1 MVNVKDMSLNLEYI
15 QIKDVIFG
23 DQTYINKGILTIN
36 KDELI
41 SEVSTPLFKSI
52 DLDLAKPGESVRIIP
67 VKDVIE
73 PRIKVETGRMF
84 TGILDGFELC
94 GEGTTK
100 VLRGCCVT
108 TTGTIVGFQEGII
121 DMTGPATDY
130 CMYSKLINI
139 VVIAEPIEGITPAE
153 HEAAIRMV
161 GLKAALYLAKAGLEI
176 EPDETE
182 AYHLDPVDPAKKL
195 PKVAYAYLIMAQGLL
210 HDNLVY
216 GINAQQLPALHIH
229 PNELWDGAIVS
240 GNCVTA
246 SDKNTTYD
254 NQNHAIVKELY
265 DRHGVDL
272 EFCGL
277 FASPLSTI
285 LAEKERNAMVTVNL
299 AQQCGAD
306 SLIISQEGGGNPEAD
321 LMLICERAEKRDIK
335 SVIVLHDNPG
345 PDGTSEPMAN
355 TSPMATAV
363 VTTGND
369 NCIIRLPE
377 MERNIGHR
385 EQLHLLSGSP
395 DDCEQGDGTI
405 KVGVL
410 VIMGSTS
417 NLGFGKYCTEAC

>member
-1 MVNVKDMSLNLEYI
+1 MKDMSLNLEYI
-15 QIKDVIFG
+15 QIKDVVFG
-23 DQTYINKGILTIN
+23 DRTYIDQGVLTIN
-36 KDELI
+36 KEELI
-41 SEVSTPLFKSI
+41 EEVSSPMFKSI

-73 PRIKVETGRMF
+73 PRVKVETGRMF
-84 TGILDGFELC
+84 TGVLDGFEVC

-139 VVIAEPIEGITPAE
+139 VVIAEPIDGITPAE

-161 GLKAALYLAKAGLEI
+161 GLKAALYLAKAGLDI

-182 AYHLDPVDPAKKL
+182 TYHLDPVDPAKKL

-216 GINAQQLPALHIH
+216 GINAQQLPAVHIH

-285 LAEKERNAMVTVNL
+285 LAEKERNAMVAVNL

-321 LMLICERAEKRDIK
+321 LMLICERAEKRGIK

-369 NCIIRLPE
+369 NCIISLPE

-385 EQLHLLSGSP
+385 DQLHLLSGSP

-417 NLGFGKYCTEAC
+417 NLGFGKYSTEPC

>member
-1 MVNVKDMSLNLEYI
+1 MKDMSLNLEYI
-15 QIKDVIFG
+15 HIKDVRFG
-23 DQTYINKGILTIN
+23 DKTQIEDGVLTVD
-36 KDELI
+36 KAELI
-41 SEVSTPLFKSI
+41 EEIKSPEFESI
-52 DLDLAKPGESVRIIP
+52 DVDLAKPGESVRIIP

-73 PRIKVETGRMF
+73 PRVKVETEKMF
-84 TGILDGFELC
+84 TGILDGYDLC

-100 VLRGCCVT
+100 VLKGCCVT
-108 TTGTIVGFQEGII
+108 TTGKIVGFQEGII

-139 VVIAEPIEGITPAE
+139 VLIAEPVEGITPAE
-153 HEAAIRMV
+153 HEKAIRMI
-161 GLKAALYLAKAGLEI
+161 GLKAALYLAKAGLDVEA
-176 EPDETE
+176 DEVKT
-182 AYHLDPVDPAKKL
+182 YHKDPVDPAKKL

-210 HDNLVY
+210 HDNFVY
-216 GINAQQLPALHIH
+216 GLNAQELPALLIH

-254 NQNHAIVKELY
+254 NQNHAIVEELY
-265 DRHGVDL
+265 ARHGKDL

-277 FASPLSTI
+277 IASPISTI
-285 LAEKERNAMVTVNL
+285 LGEKERNAMVTVNL
-299 AQQCGAD
+299 ATQCGAD
-306 SLIISQEGGGNPEAD
+306 SIIISQEGGGNPEAD

-355 TSPMATAV
+355 TSPMATAI

-369 NCIIRLPE
+369 NCIVTLPE
-377 MERNIGHR
+377 MEKNIGHR
-385 EQLHLLSGSP
+385 EQLHLLSGCP
-395 DDCEQGDGTI
+395 EDCEQGNGTI
-405 KVGVL
+405 KVGLL

-417 NLGFGKYCTEAC
+417 NLGFGKYCTEPY

>member
-1 MVNVKDMSLNLEYI
+1 MKDMSLNLEYI
-15 QIKDVIFG
+15 QIKDVAFG
-23 DQTYINKGILTIN
+23 DRTYIDQGVLTIN
-36 KDELI
+36 KEELI
-41 SEVSTPLFKSI
+41 EEVSSPMFKSI

-73 PRIKVETGRMF
+73 PRVKVETGRMF
-84 TGILDGFELC
+84 TGVLDGFEVC

-139 VVIAEPIEGITPAE
+139 VVIAEPIDGITPAE

-161 GLKAALYLAKAGLEI
+161 GLKAALYLAKAGLDI

-182 AYHLDPVDPAKKL
+182 TYHLDPVDPAKKL

-216 GINAQQLPALHIH
+216 GINAQQLPAVHIH

-285 LAEKERNAMVTVNL
+285 LAEKERNAMVAVNL

-321 LMLICERAEKRDIK
+321 LMLICERAEKRGIK

-369 NCIIRLPE
+369 NCIISLPE

-385 EQLHLLSGSP
+385 DQLHLLSGSP

-417 NLGFGKYCTEAC
+417 NLGFGKYCTEPC

>member
-1 MVNVKDMSLNLEYI
+1 MKDMSLNLEYI
-15 QIKDVIFG
+15 QIKDVVFG
-23 DQTYINKGILTIN
+23 DRTYIDQGVLTIN
-36 KDELI
+36 KEELI
-41 SEVSTPLFKSI
+41 EEVSSPMFKSI

-73 PRIKVETGRMF
+73 PRVKVETGRMF
-84 TGILDGFELC
+84 TGVLDGFEVC

-139 VVIAEPIEGITPAE
+139 VVIAEPIDGITPAE

-161 GLKAALYLAKAGLEI
+161 GLKAALYLAKAGLDI

-182 AYHLDPVDPAKKL
+182 TYHLDPVDPAKKL

-216 GINAQQLPALHIH
+216 GINAQQLPAVHIH

-285 LAEKERNAMVTVNL
+285 LAEKERNAMVAVNL

-321 LMLICERAEKRDIK
+321 LMLICERAEKRGIK

-369 NCIIRLPE
+369 NCIISLPE

-385 EQLHLLSGSP
+385 DQLHLLSGSP

-417 NLGFGKYCTEAC
+417 NLGFGKYCTEPC